1 MVSDIYPTVSVIIP
15 THNRSQL
22 LKRAIGSVLNQTY
35 SKLECIVVDDASTD
49 ETTEVV
55 ASFNDDRIRCFRHKI
70 NRHASA
76 ARNTGIRHSKGE
88 LIAFL
93 DDDDEWMDGK
103 LEQQVNLLQKS
114 PQNIGLVYCWMS
126 YMKSEEELYNNKP
139 ILKGYIF
146 KDMIDK
152 QAIGNSS
159 TLLVRRKVIDQIG
172 GFDETLPRGNDGDFI
187 RRVSQKYEV
196 DYVPEVLVRI
206 YSGHGYDR
214 ISTNDMQGVV
224 NAIRSQRVKLKKFR
238 EELDRYPYQ
247 ASNIYTAIA
256 FDCGVI
262 MKWGECI
269 FNYIK
274 AISKFPYNLNI
285 YRKILVSIRMFILDF
300 IVR

>member
-146 KDMIDK
+146 KDMI
-152 QAIGNSS
+152 
-159 TLLVRRKVIDQIG
+159 V
-172 GFDETLPRGNDGDFI
+172 F
-187 RRVSQKYEV
+187 
-196 DYVPEVLVRI
+196 
-206 YSGHGYDR
+206 
-214 ISTNDMQGVV
+214 
-224 NAIRSQRVKLKKFR
+224 
-238 EELDRYPYQ
+238 
-247 ASNIYTAIA
+247 
-256 FDCGVI
+256 
-262 MKWGECI
+262 
-269 FNYIK
+269 
-274 AISKFPYNLNI
+274 
-285 YRKILVSIRMFILDF
+285 
-300 IVR
+300 

>member
-1 MVSDIYPTVSVIIP
+1 
-15 THNRSQL
+15 
-22 LKRAIGSVLNQTY
+22 LKRAVRSVLNQTY
-35 SKLECIVVDDASTD
+35 TYLECIIVDDASSDGTQGMVD
-49 ETTEVV
+49 
-55 ASFNDDRIRCFRHKI
+55 SFKDDRLVYLRNND
-70 NRHASA
+70 NRGASA
-76 ARNTGIRHSKGE
+76 SRNKGIRKSQGE
-88 LIAFL
+88 FIAFL